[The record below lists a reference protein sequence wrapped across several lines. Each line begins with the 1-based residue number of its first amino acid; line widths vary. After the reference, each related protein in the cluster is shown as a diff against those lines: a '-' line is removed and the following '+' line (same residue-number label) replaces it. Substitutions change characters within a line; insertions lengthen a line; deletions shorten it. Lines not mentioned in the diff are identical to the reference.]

1 MNMKEKPSSDTKQ
14 FLLTLLATTFSIILT
29 FGTSAVIDK
38 RHKEAAKKEMVMMI
52 LYDFDKTIDQ
62 VQHAD
67 SIFWQAL
74 KAQHDAIL
82 HPEHFYSHISTFK
95 ASNEEDDKEYQELVD
110 EYLEAVTFLNQTR
123 EELKQH
129 Q

>member
-14 FLLTLLATTFSIILT
+14 FLLTLLATTFSILLT

-67 SIFWQAL
+67 SIFWQAF